1 MLVWED
7 QYIYQTPAAKPNSKV
22 QGLKKIE
29 KNNLPPI
36 LSFGMTSGQRSTNI
50 ALFEEVNTKIGKR
63 AKTHQVSFEVQDA
76 EDFDIDTCTAP
87 TEHYS
92 DYDDDAVLSDEY
104 NECFDEPLE
113 SKLESLEKEIKYI
126 DSKRPTLKSPNSPG
140 ILPDRTDIPPIKEQ
154 YADYRA
160 FLAEERKKTL
170 AEIREKALERIKR
183 SELIAWLASEKTKAA
198 QESEKAEKAAVEA
211 ALKAKNAASLHQ
223 KAVLADRQKKVE
235 EWRKKCSW
243 YVRANSRPYFSR
255 GISRIE
261 RLPSLEQTEKIIHIH
276 TSLFAELKQKVHNKL
291 KSIGTKVKKFL
302 VRKKRTPHKNSVFRG
317 SRVTSKSANKTAAV
331 ISEKQK
337 EREKLRAKWHARNL
351 ELQALA
357 LLNPKQILTISSIF
371 GCDIEE
377 EKEEA
382 DKTELELE
390 EDKKEKQ
397 LSEIFTN
404 KLSSFTETPEKLY
417 LPSVPSVP
425 VVQEDEEEDEYFLS
439 AIGKRMGL
447 SIPPPVVTPTKPKS
461 DRVLKKEKKQKA
473 LDKVRKLGLSSEFS
487 LIKQRKQELF
497 KSDHVFAARSTAVD
511 ELKSPELQKERF
523 AFTSMCKFALD
534 GKKCIHKTCRFA
546 HDPSQL
552 KKRSCAYGIGC
563 AFVIK
568 NETGWYTN
576 AKGKSGVK
584 TCTAYHPE
592 ETEDNFKRRLG
603 YKTPTSTPTRSPITT
618 TTLTTPSCSTTTL
631 TTPSCSTTTTTTTK
645 KWADIVKKTL
655 TDDEK
660 KIIYNKGFDMLS
672 KSSLLKISREPEQV
686 SESFRKPGQRYGLGY
701 TGKTSNSSSPISWIK
716 GGILNPKIENTPKRV
731 RKSRWDIE
739 GPVEPDQAT
748 IEKALNKAKEISL
761 RLQKDNSTTI
771 ENFLDSTDDEEES
784 EADMLATQR
793 NAHVE
798 SFLAR
803 TLAER
808 LEAERLEAERLE
820 AERVEVERAEVE
832 RAERLEAERRTHVE
846 EFLARN
852 RLEAHVESFLARVP
866 TYRVP
871 RDSAERIIQ
880 QFMSVGKFNF
890 HIEYI

>member
-50 ALFEEVNTKIGKR
+50 PLFEELNTKIGKR

-87 TEHYS
+87 TEQYS
-92 DYDDDAVLSDEY
+92 DYDDDAVSDEY

-113 SKLESLEKEIKYI
+113 SKLASLEKEIKYI
-126 DSKRPTLKSPNSPG
+126 DSKRPTLKSPNSTG

-154 YADYRA
+154 DADYRA

-170 AEIREKALERIKR
+170 AEIREKALEKIKR
-183 SELIAWLASEKTKAA
+183 AELISWLASEKAKAEQA
-198 QESEKAEKAAVEA
+198 SLDAEKAAVEA

-317 SRVTSKSANKTAAV
+317 SRVSSKTANKTAAV

-382 DKTELELE
+382 EKTELELE
-390 EDKKEKQ
+390 EDKKEQQ
-397 LSEIFTN
+397 LSEIFSN
-404 KLSSFTETPEKLY
+404 KLSSFTETPENLY

-425 VVQEDEEEDEYFLS
+425 VLQEDEEEDEYFLS

-447 SIPPPVVTPTKPKS
+447 SMPPPVVTPTKPKS
-461 DRVLKKEKKQKA
+461 ARVLKKEKKQKA

-497 KSDHVFAARSTAVD
+497 KSDPVFAARSTAVD

-546 HDPSQL
+546 HDPTQL
-552 KKRSCAYGIGC
+552 KKRSCAYGLGC

-576 AKGKSGVK
+576 ARGKTGVK

-603 YKTPTSTPTRSPITT
+603 YKTPTSTPTSTPIR
-618 TTLTTPSCSTTTL
+618 
-631 TTPSCSTTTTTTTK
+631 STTTTTIITPTTTTTTTTTPTTTK

-672 KSSLLKISREPEQV
+672 KSSLLNMSREPEQV

-701 TGKTSNSSSPISWIK
+701 TGKTSNSSSPISWVK
-716 GGILNPKIENTPKRV
+716 GGTLNPKIENTPKRV

-739 GPVEPDQAT
+739 GPAEVDQT
-748 IEKALNKAKEISL
+748 IIEKALEKAKEISL
-761 RLQKDNSTTI
+761 RVQEDNSTTRI
-771 ENFLDSTDDEEES
+771 ENLLDSINEHKL
-784 EADMLATQR
+784 EAEMLATQR
-793 NAHVE
+793 TAHVE
-798 SFLAR
+798 AFLAQS
-803 TLAER
+803 LAER
-808 LEAERLEAERLE
+808 LETERLESERKTQ
-820 AERVEVERAEVE
+820 VEEFLARSK
-832 RAERLEAERRTHVE
+832 LEAERRTHI
-846 EFLARN
+846 
-852 RLEAHVESFLARVP
+852 ESFLTRVP
-866 TYRVP
+866 VYRVP
-871 RDSAERIIQ
+871 RDRAEIIIQ